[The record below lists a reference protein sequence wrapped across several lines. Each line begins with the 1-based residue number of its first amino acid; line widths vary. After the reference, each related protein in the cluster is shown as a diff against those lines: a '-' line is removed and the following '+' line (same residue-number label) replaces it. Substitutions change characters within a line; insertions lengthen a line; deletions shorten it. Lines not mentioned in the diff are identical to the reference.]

1 MYTVFQCRNVYDV
14 ILKQTGNVACR
25 NKNRSKDDVSSDYM
39 HGDDVTDHGDVDDR
53 VRLGLT
59 VDLRLSIMSAKRH
72 KVVFATKR
80 NTLNLEAIRLVEET
94 WTCLK

>member
-14 ILKQTGNVACR
+14 ILKQSANVACR

-39 HGDDVTDHGDVDDR
+39 HDDDVTDHCDVDDG
-53 VRLGLT
+53 VCLGLT

-72 KVVFATKR
+72 KIVFAIKR
-80 NTLNLEAIRLVEET
+80 NIK
-94 WTCLK
+94 LKP